1 MSPFD
6 EERLLD
12 GARAFDLV
20 TLAEVYDR
28 FSPGLFTYAARLL
41 GDPDLAEDCVSE
53 TFTRLLKALRT
64 GYGPQDHLRAY
75 LYRTAHNWITDRY
88 RRQPLPPL
96 ELDADLH
103 ADPGPSP
110 ETEVEERLVNQQ
122 TRTALA
128 ALTPDQRQVIVL
140 RFIEGWDI
148 EEVAV
153 TLQKPTGAVKALQ
166 HRALGAMRRWL
177 MKHSRRPTIAGE
189 R

>member
-6 EERLLD
+6 EVRLLS
-12 GARAFDLV
+12 GARALDLES
-20 TLAEVYDR
+20 LAEVYDR
-28 FSPGLFTYAARLL
+28 FSPGLYKYAARLL

-53 TFTRLLKALRT
+53 TFTRLLKVLRQ
-64 GYGPQDHLRAY
+64 GFGPQDHLRAY

-88 RRQPLPPL
+88 RHQPLPFL

-103 ADPGPSP
+103 ADPAPSP
-110 ETEVEERLVNQQ
+110 ESQAEERLENLQ
-122 TRTALA
+122 TRAALA
-128 ALTPDQRQVIVL
+128 ALTPDQRQVVVL
-140 RFIEGWDI
+140 RFIEGWDT

-153 TLQKPTGAVKALQ
+153 ALQKPTGAIKALQ

-177 MKHSRRPTIAGE
+177 KKHSLNPTITGE